1 MTPLSKWHTYAL
13 VGNLAEDNG
22 GYKINIY
29 NVAYAEPYFSA

>member
-1 MTPLSKWHTYAL
+1 MTPLSNTYAL

-29 NVAYAEPYFSA
+29 NVAYAGPYFSA